1 MTNNSIEYNKN
12 YYETNKAKIMLY
24 QKAKIRCDFCNCQIS
39 KYNFSKHL
47 KSLKHQKNEQ
57 NDNNNALNEQ
67 NNVLNEQNN
76 NNND

>member
-24 QKAKIRCDFCNCQIS
+24 QKAKIRCEFCNCQIS

-47 KSLKHQKNEQ
+47 KSLKHQKN
-57 NDNNNALNEQ
+57 DNNNALNEQ